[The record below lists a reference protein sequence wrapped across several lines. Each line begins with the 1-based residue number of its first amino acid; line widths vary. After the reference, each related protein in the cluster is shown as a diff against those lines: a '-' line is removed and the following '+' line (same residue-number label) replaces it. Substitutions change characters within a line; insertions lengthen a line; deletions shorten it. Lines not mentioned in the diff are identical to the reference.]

1 MFSKAYSALGDVT
14 PKLEE
19 LERISHQTLK
29 DLLDC
34 HGRAGQAFIIVSFI
48 LDLAQRLADL
58 KAEVAVDRLNVEQNS
73 EPRTKPEKHAISDE
87 ILRIA
92 TVWIEGY
99 LWSCTS

>member
-34 HGRAGQAFIIVSFI
+34 HGRAGQAFVIVSFI